1 MPREIDEIKDTAG
14 AYRKWALE
22 ARKKYIELRLRQ
34 DPEIRGLYIRAADR
48 VSKELRK
55 LVLKTPS
62 SYLRKRQLE
71 ELEAALRTE
80 ADRLTGNLTKAFEQ
94 YIEQAVEAGG
104 GYGQAIE
111 LDLFKKAGMD
121 ITRLRT
127 MFATVN
133 RQAVEACWA
142 RTKKGLFLSD
152 RIWQQGEN
160 FRNTMRDIIQEAVA
174 TGQDAVK
181 TARMLQQYVR
191 QGKSTLAANYPN
203 MMERMKGRI
212 PGDISY
218 EALRLART
226 EMTAAFGEGTIAA
239 AQVSPS
245 YQGMKWVLSH
255 SHPVVDICDTL
266 AEHDEGLGRGVY
278 SPGNEPPFPAHPN
291 CLCAL
296 VPVHEDPEK
305 FVQRLKKW
313 RDDPTSEPELEKW
326 YQSHYLGKVVPKPKA
341 SVPVTKPE
349 AKPEKKPVAATP
361 GAVDTVSPVE
371 MTEELKGIIKRY
383 TTGAYKNFNA
393 QADAYLKG
401 TPKEKAFSKAG
412 EMLFNAVNASTQRF
426 TELFRIVNLEGF
438 EIDSDNL
445 VVKSPLELGQ
455 ELVWGLRSTSK
466 SGKFI
471 AKAAQ
476 GKDKN
481 LPFVG
486 GKDITQRTVY
496 RLKNETGL
504 DVTSISPYKQ
514 QEEVIVSGK
523 FKVMSIGVEE
533 IGKQPM
539 IVIDLQR
546 SN

>member
-1 MPREIDEIKDTAG
+1 MPREIDEIKDAAG

-48 VSKELRK
+48 VAKELRK
-55 LVLKTPS
+55 LALKTPS
-62 SYLRKRQLE
+62 NYLRYYLRKRQLE
-71 ELEAALRTE
+71 ELEAALRAE
-80 ADRLTGNLTKAFEQ
+80 ADRLTGSLTKAFEQ

-104 GYGQAIE
+104 GYSQVIV

-203 MMERMKGRI
+203 MMERMAGRV
-212 PGDISY
+212 PGDICY

-226 EMTAAFGEGTIAA
+226 EMTAAFGEGTVSA

-245 YQGMKWVLSH
+245 YIGMKWVLSH

-266 AEHDEGLGRGVY
+266 SAHDEGLGRGVY

-313 RDDPTSEPELEKW
+313 INDPSSDQELEKW
-326 YQSHYLGKVVPKPKA
+326 YQ
-341 SVPVTKPE
+341 
-349 AKPEKKPVAATP
+349 
-361 GAVDTVSPVE
+361 
-371 MTEELKGIIKRY
+371 EL
-383 TTGAYKNFNA
+383 
-393 QADAYLKG
+393 
-401 TPKEKAFSKAG
+401 
-412 EMLFNAVNASTQRF
+412 
-426 TELFRIVNLEGF
+426 
-438 EIDSDNL
+438 
-445 VVKSPLELGQ
+445 
-455 ELVWGLRSTSK
+455 
-466 SGKFI
+466 SG
-471 AKAAQ
+471 
-476 GKDKN
+476 
-481 LPFVG
+481 
-486 GKDITQRTVY
+486 R
-496 RLKNETGL
+496 
-504 DVTSISPYKQ
+504 
-514 QEEVIVSGK
+514 
-523 FKVMSIGVEE
+523 
-533 IGKQPM
+533 
-539 IVIDLQR
+539 
-546 SN
+546 